1 MMNGSGPDETI
12 KCLLCR
18 GVVLFTVD
26 DQARYKDHLSMEH
39 RVSYYVSWIIEKTIA
54 VAESETET
62 SSSSLSVSHP
72 SLSITPLSS
81 QSQEKEETPI
91 MSIFPVETELTEFSS
106 DILDHQIDEEL
117 DPTYDLTD
125 YTEQQTHHSYDFTE
139 ARILKKVNSE
149 GKKEF
154 KCSLCPHLK
163 AWTSMHKA
171 DRHQTT
177 HIPLAFRKMVQ
188 CESCKE
194 RFVTDKNLQKHISN
208 NLCKGIKYYKCG
220 KCDLTFDSR
229 FDLNEH
235 EEIHASTARN
245 IQCHLCGAKFKA
257 QKYLRKHLLS
267 HTNIKPFTCDVCG
280 KGFKSEYYV
289 KHHRMNHFNGLSTS
303 NRIQPASFHLDSN
316 SNDQFS
322 NHSFEGDQEI
332 VDVDNDDI
340 LCITDLATIDSC
352 DSETKEEIKTED
364 VETHS
369 TPITSDPVS
378 QPPLDMEVVHVD
390 C

>member
-1 MMNGSGPDETI
+1 MNGNGSQDETI
-12 KCLLCR
+12 KCLLCK
-18 GVVLFTVD
+18 GVVLFTVE

-54 VAESETET
+54 VAESETDT
-62 SSSSLSVSHP
+62 SSSLSMSHP

-81 QSQEKEETPI
+81 KGGQEDDEAPV
-91 MSIFPVETELTEFSS
+91 MSIFPVETELTEFNSE
-106 DILDHQIDEEL
+106 ILDEEL
-117 DPTYDLTD
+117 DPTYDMND
-125 YTEQQTHHSYDFTE
+125 FVEQQTHSSYDFTE
-139 ARILKKVNSE
+139 ARILKKVNID
-149 GKKEF
+149 GKKEY

-163 AWTSMHKA
+163 AWPSLHKA

-188 CESCKE
+188 CETCKE
-194 RFVTDKNLQKHISN
+194 RFVTDKNLKKHIDN

-220 KCDLTFDSR
+220 KCDLMFDSR

-235 EEIHASTARN
+235 EEVHGELARN

-289 KHHRMNHFNGLSTS
+289 KHHRMNHFNGLSTQ
-303 NRIQPASFHLDSN
+303 NRLQPSSFHSVDSN
-316 SNDQFS
+316 SNDQTS
-322 NHSFEGDQEI
+322 NHSYDASHDI

-340 LCITDLATIDSC
+340 ECITDLAAIDSC
-352 DSETKEEIKTED
+352 DSESKDDIKTE
-364 VETHS
+364 EPLSITS
-369 TPITSDPVS
+369 ITSDPIS
-378 QPPLDMEVVHVD
+378 QPCLDLEVVHVD

>member
-1 MMNGSGPDETI
+1 
-12 KCLLCR
+12 
-18 GVVLFTVD
+18 
-26 DQARYKDHLSMEH
+26 
-39 RVSYYVSWIIEKTIA
+39 
-54 VAESETET
+54 VAESETDT
-62 SSSSLSVSHP
+62 SSSLCMSHP

-81 QSQEKEETPI
+81 KGGQEEDEVPV
-91 MSIFPVETELTEFSS
+91 MSIFPVETELTEFNNE
-106 DILDHQIDEEL
+106 ILDEEL
-117 DPTYDLTD
+117 DPTYDMND
-125 YTEQQTHHSYDFTE
+125 FIEQQTHSSYDFTE
-139 ARILKKVNSE
+139 ARILKKVNMD
-149 GKKEF
+149 GKKVY

-163 AWTSMHKA
+163 AWPSLHKA

-188 CESCKE
+188 CDTCKE
-194 RFVTDKNLQKHISN
+194 RFVTDKNLKKHIDN

-220 KCDLTFDSR
+220 KCELTFDSR

-235 EEIHASTARN
+235 EEVHGELARN

-289 KHHRMNHFNGLSTS
+289 KHHRMNHFNGLSTQ
-303 NRIQPASFHLDSN
+303 NRMQPLSFHSLDSN
-316 SNDQFS
+316 SNDQTS
-322 NHSFEGDQEI
+322 NHSYDASQDI

-340 LCITDLATIDSC
+340 ECITDLAAIDSC
-352 DSETKEEIKTED
+352 DSESKDDIKTE
-364 VETHS
+364 EPLSITS
-369 TPITSDPVS
+369 ITSDPIS
-378 QPPLDMEVVHVD
+378 HSCLDVEVVHVD

>member
-1 MMNGSGPDETI
+1 MNGNGPDETI

-18 GVVLFTVD
+18 GVVLFTVE

-54 VAESETET
+54 VAESETE
-62 SSSSLSVSHP
+62 SSSSLSMSHP

-81 QSQEKEETPI
+81 HGSQEKDEVPI
-91 MSIFPVETELTEFSS
+91 MSIFPVETELTEYDSEL
-106 DILDHQIDEEL
+106 IDHIDEEL
-117 DPTYDLTD
+117 DPSYDMTD
-125 YTEQQTHHSYDFTE
+125 FVEQQVHHSYDFTE

-149 GKKEF
+149 GRKEY

-163 AWTSMHKA
+163 AWPSLHKA

-188 CESCKE
+188 CETCKE
-194 RFVTDKNLQKHISN
+194 RFVTDKNLQKHVQN

-235 EEIHASTARN
+235 EEVHASLARN

-267 HTNIKPFTCDVCG
+267 HTNIKPFSCDVCG

-303 NRIQPASFHLDSN
+303 NRIQPVNFLDSN
-316 SNDQFS
+316 SNDQTS
-322 NHSFEGDQEI
+322 NHSYDGTQEI
-332 VDVDNDDI
+332 VDIDNDDI
-340 LCITDLATIDSC
+340 ECITDLAAIDSC
-352 DSETKEEIKTED
+352 DSETKDEIKIE
-364 VETHS
+364 HS
-369 TPITSDPVS
+369 EAPSNSITSDG
-378 QPPLDMEVVHVD
+378 QPLLDLEVVHVD